1 MKEVGTPE
9 WGVSSLIFLDSLGHL
24 ADGDHVGGVVE
35 VLDRLHRL
43 ATLHQ
48 FGHAMKKVQR
58 GCAASSSARS
68 AGTCPP
74 VPRERADLA
83 GELVTHQQQS
93 GSARGWR

>member
-48 FGHAMKKVQR
+48 FGPCHEEGPAGLRGQLVRRRLGGDLPARTQR
-58 GCAASSSARS
+58 
-68 AGTCPP
+68 
-74 VPRERADLA
+74 
-83 GELVTHQQQS
+83 
-93 GSARGWR
+93 ARGSRW